1 MIERSFMVQLRFP
14 DKDITDRCKLP
25 FAITFLFYP
34 YQGLSDSYNPNDL
47 DFYNF
52 QDYSDVLY
60 HFLSDLM
67 IESCISPLHCF
78 DVDPDMNSKYKLPHY
93 HVLITLGSGGK
104 KSVRQWFE
112 LLEPIRDFISIAP
125 FDKGDSDLETCCKV
139 WNRKNKVNKLRSLL
153 RYFKHMDNPE
163 KYQYEGDLRSFGG
176 FDIQNALYSQTDLY
190 CICRE
195 IKTWIRQNNCYNFAD
210 LVDYADFYDL
220 EWSNALMSHGI
231 ASHIFQYQ
239 KSLLY
244 RETGA
249 QDKKIDKMIEYANSE

>member
-34 YQGLSDSYNPNDL
+34 YQGLSDSYDPNDF
-47 DFYNF
+47 DFNNF
-52 QDYSDVLY
+52 PDYSDVLY

-195 IKTWIRQNNCYNFAD
+195 MKTWIRKNNCYNFAD

-249 QDKKIDKMIEYANSE
+249 QDKKIDKMIEYANSD